1 MPISTSKA
9 MEKPLSQSGERSRGR
24 RKQAEPG
31 RFLGVRRRPWGRYAA
46 EIRDP
51 STKERHWLGTFD
63 TAQEAAL
70 AYDRAA
76 LSMKGAQARTNFIY
90 SDNSTFHSLLT
101 PFDVQ
106 TLLPQQSLEF
116 FTSTTTQTP
125 RQQQPTNQN
134 SPPGQSSMFDQN
146 ERNPN
151 IRSNNEKP
159 SFDSLFFSNDFSSDN
174 SGYLGCIVPDNCLRP
189 PCDIPRSID
198 FTTTTHALN
207 IDHHNFSFPN
217 TANSSIQTQPHCDQS
232 STATTFP
239 LDVMNVPASIMASS
253 SNPGDQLSC
262 FEGFSHGFWG
272 DNQQY
277 SSWDQL
283 NSRELSTMV
292 DNNPLMTEDGCNIG
306 SLYPIIENPS
316 SSSFSCSPSV
326 HPPIG
331 DVVIDFGHSLY

>member
-9 MEKPLSQSGERSRGR
+9 LEKPLTQSGERSRGR

-63 TAQEAAL
+63 TAIEAAL
-70 AYDRAA
+70 AYDKAA
-76 LSMKGAQARTNFIY
+76 LDMKGAEARTNFIY

-116 FTSTTTQTP
+116 FTSTSTQTP
-125 RQQQPTNQN
+125 KQQPTNQN
-134 SPPGQSSMFDQN
+134 SPPGQSSMFYQN
-146 ERNPN
+146 EKNLN
-151 IRSNNEKP
+151 IIGSNEKT
-159 SFDSLFFSNDFSSDN
+159 SFDGFFFSNNISSDN

-189 PCDIPRSID
+189 PSDIPKSSD
-198 FTTTTHALN
+198 FSTTALN
-207 IDHHNFSFPN
+207 IDHQNCSFTI
-217 TANSSIQTQPHCDQS
+217 TANSSIEAKPHCDQSS

-239 LDVMNVPASIMASS
+239 LDVMNVPASSMASS
-253 SNPGDQLSC
+253 NPGGDQLSC
-262 FEGFSHGFWG
+262 FDGFSHGFWG

-277 SSWDQL
+277 SSWD
-283 NSRELSTMV
+283 SSEFSAMV
-292 DNNPLMTEDGCNIG
+292 DNNPLMIEDGCNIG
-306 SLYPIIENPS
+306 ALYPILENPS
-316 SSSFSCSPSV
+316 TSSFSCSPSV
-326 HPPIG
+326 HPPFG
-331 DVVIDFGHSLY
+331 DVAIDFGHSLY

>member
-1 MPISTSKA
+1 
-9 MEKPLSQSGERSRGR
+9 MEKPLTQSGERSRGR

-101 PFDVQ
+101 PFNLQ

-116 FTSTTTQTP
+116 FTSSTAQTP
-125 RQQQPTNQN
+125 RQQQEQPTHQN
-134 SPPGQSSMFDQN
+134 APAGQSSMSYQH

-151 IRSNNEKP
+151 LRSNEKA
-159 SFDSLFFSNDFSSDN
+159 SFDGLFFCNDFSSDN

-189 PCDIPRSID
+189 PSDIAKSSD
-198 FTTTTHALN
+198 FTTTHASD
-207 IDHHNFSFPN
+207 IDHQNLSF
-217 TANSSIQTQPHCDQS
+217 TNSSVQTQSHCDQS
-232 STATTFP
+232 SCTATTFP
-239 LDVMNVPASIMASS
+239 LDVTNVPASIMVSS
-253 SNPGDQLSC
+253 SNPGDQPSC
-262 FEGFSHGFWG
+262 FDGFSHGFWG

-277 SSWDQL
+277 SSLDQL
-283 NSRELSTMV
+283 MDSRELSTMV
-292 DNNPLMTEDGCNIG
+292 GNNLLMTEDGCTTG
-306 SLYPIIENPS
+306 SGAFYPIVENPS
-316 SSSFSCSPSV
+316 TSFSCSPSI
-326 HPPIG
+326 HPPFG

>member
-1 MPISTSKA
+1 
-9 MEKPLSQSGERSRGR
+9 MEKPLTQSGERSRGR

-125 RQQQPTNQN
+125 RQQQQPTHQN
-134 SPPGQSSMFDQN
+134 TPPAQSSMFYQN

-151 IRSNNEKP
+151 LRSNEKP
-159 SFDSLFFSNDFSSDN
+159 SFDALFFSNDFSSDN

-189 PCDIPRSID
+189 PSDIPKSSE
-198 FTTTTHALN
+198 FTTTHALD
-207 IDHHNFSFPN
+207 IDHQNFSF
-217 TANSSIQTQPHCDQS
+217 TNSSIQTQPHCDQS

-253 SNPGDQLSC
+253 SNPGDQPSC
-262 FEGFSHGFWG
+262 FDGFSHGFWG

-277 SSWDQL
+277 SSLDQL

-292 DNNPLMTEDGCNIG
+292 DMYSNLFMTEDGCNIEA
-306 SLYPIIENPS
+306 LYPIIENPRT
-316 SSSFSCSPSV
+316 SSFSCSPSV
-326 HPPIG
+326 HPFG
-331 DVVIDFGHSLY
+331 DVVIEFGHSLY